1 MRQKTVEEYI
11 EIIYALE
18 IREGRATTGK
28 IASEMKVRP
37 SSATEILK
45 KLQKEG
51 LLKYETYAGATLTG
65 SGRRLAHDLR
75 SKHSAIANFLTII
88 GVDKEAAEIDA
99 CQMEHHVG
107 KETMKRLETFV
118 EFVSLSRSEPR
129 WIENFKRYCETGE
142 LAECNFCCKQDFDKG
157 TQTKE

>member
-11 EIIYALE
+11 EIIYSLE

-45 KLQKEG
+45 KLQNEG
-51 LLKYETYAGATLTG
+51 LLKYETYAGATLTS
-65 SGRRLAHDLR
+65 SGRRLAQELR
-75 SKHSAIANFLTII
+75 SIADFLEII
-88 GVDKEAAEIDA
+88 GVDKEMAEIDA

-118 EFVSLSRSEPR
+118 EFVSLSQSEPR